1 MRRIGCLVS
10 AAFLAFAT
18 SAGASARG
26 HVVAQP
32 KAVVELFTSQ
42 GCSSCPPADEVM
54 KSLIRQ
60 GDVVALA
67 YHVDYWNYL
76 GWNDTL
82 ASKDN
87 TARQYAYA
95 KALGRAGVYTPQA
108 IVNGEDHAN
117 GRDLAGI
124 RSKID
129 GLQQAGKGLI
139 IPVNLTMNG
148 QEIDISIGP
157 ASADRKGSIQA
168 NVVVVYFDVE
178 ERVKV
183 EKGENSGRDITY
195 AHPVRDVQTIG
206 MWDGAAKRFTL
217 PRSVIEAADRNGCA
231 ILLQA
236 TTPEGTPG
244 RILGAASIS
253 VTETQQ
259 AAQ

>member
-1 MRRIGCLVS
+1 MRRIGCIVL
-10 AAFLAFAT
+10 AAVMAIGT
-18 SAGASARG
+18 GA
-26 HVVAQP
+26 VAQAASHIVARP

-117 GRDLAGI
+117 GRDLGGI
-124 RSKID
+124 RAKID
-129 GLQQAGKGLI
+129 DLGKSGKGLT
-139 IPVNLTMNG
+139 IPVDLSMNG
-148 QEIDISIGP
+148 QEIDIAIGAGP
-157 ASADRKGSIQA
+157 EDRKGTPLA
-168 NVVVVYFDVE
+168 NVVVVYFDVQ

-206 MWDGAAKRFTL
+206 MWDGSAKRFTL
-217 PRSVIEAADRNGCA
+217 PRSVLEAADRNGCA

-236 TTPEGTPG
+236 ATSDGGPG
-244 RILGAASIS
+244 RILGAASITVS
-253 VTETQQ
+253 EMVQ

>member
-1 MRRIGCLVS
+1 V
-10 AAFLAFAT
+10 T
-18 SAGASARG
+18 AGE
-26 HVVAQP
+26 HVVRQP

-54 KSLIRQ
+54 KALIRQ

-67 YHVDYWNYL
+67 FHVDYWNYL

-95 KALGRAGVYTPQA
+95 KSLGRSGVYTPQS
-108 IVNGEDHAN
+108 IVNGEDEAN

-124 RSKID
+124 RARID
-129 GLQQAGKGLI
+129 DLEKTGKGLI
-139 IPVNLTMNG
+139 IPIGLALNG
-148 QEIDISIGP
+148 QEIDISIGSEP
-157 ASADRKGSIQA
+157 EDRKRSPNA

-206 MWDGAAKRFTL
+206 MWDGNAKRFTL
-217 PRSVIEAADRNGCA
+217 PRSVIEGIDRNGAA
-231 ILLQA
+231 ILLQMMS
-236 TTPEGTPG
+236 EDGTPG
-244 RILGAASIS
+244 RVLGAAAIS
-253 VTETQQ
+253 LPVSGP
-259 AAQ
+259 

>member
-1 MRRIGCLVS
+1 M
-10 AAFLAFAT
+10 A
-18 SAGASARG
+18 AGAQAAG
-26 HVVAQP
+26 HVLSNP

-82 ASKDN
+82 ATKDN
-87 TARQYAYA
+87 TARQYAYS

-117 GRDLAGI
+117 GRDLGGI
-124 RSKID
+124 RAKIED
-129 GLQQAGKGLI
+129 LSRAGRGLTV
-139 IPVNLTMNG
+139 PVNLSMNG
-148 QEIDISIGP
+148 QEIDIAIGAGP
-157 ASADRKGSIQA
+157 ADRKGTPHA
-168 NVVVVYFDVE
+168 NVVVVYFDVA

-206 MWDGAAKRFTL
+206 MWDGSAKNFVL

-236 TTPEGTPG
+236 TTPDGAPG
-244 RILGAASIS
+244 RILGAASI
-253 VTETQQ
+253 VLGEAIH